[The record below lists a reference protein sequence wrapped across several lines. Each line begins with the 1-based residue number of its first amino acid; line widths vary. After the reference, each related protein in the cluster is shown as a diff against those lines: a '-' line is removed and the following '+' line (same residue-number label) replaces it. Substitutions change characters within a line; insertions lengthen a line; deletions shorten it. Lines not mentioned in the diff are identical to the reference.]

1 MAHRSTKLEL
11 RVVLFLDKGLV
22 MLFRLAWNSVCSPS
36 CLELSILLPQLLNLG
51 LTGMSY
57 YAHVIF
63 NPSRM
68 ESGS

>member
-1 MAHRSTKLEL
+1 
-11 RVVLFLDKGLV
+11 
-22 MLFRLAWNSVCSPS
+22 MLFRLAWNSVYSPG

-51 LTGMSY
+51 ITGVSY

-68 ESGS
+68 ERVAPNCLD